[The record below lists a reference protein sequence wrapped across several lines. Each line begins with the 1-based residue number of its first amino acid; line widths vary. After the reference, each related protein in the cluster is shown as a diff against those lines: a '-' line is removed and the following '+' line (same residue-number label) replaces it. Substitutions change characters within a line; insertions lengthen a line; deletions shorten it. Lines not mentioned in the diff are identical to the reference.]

1 MKRLVLQFA
10 VVAICILLAGCNDDD
25 SLFST
30 AQINQALLDMKGT
43 YRGDASVSYYHGDDI
58 ADILEAVAVSRDS
71 LEFGMSLL
79 PIADII
85 DDEIVSKRLRDIGDI
100 SVKAG

>member
-58 ADILEAVAVSRDS
+58 ADIPKRLPFLVIHWNSECRCCP
-71 LEFGMSLL
+71 L
-79 PIADII
+79 PILLMT
-85 DDEIVSKRLRDIGDI
+85 RL
-100 SVKAG
+100 

>member
-30 AQINQALLDMKGT
+30 AQINQALLDMKAPIEAM
-43 YRGDASVSYYHGDDI
+43 RVYHI
-58 ADILEAVAVSRDS
+58 IMA
-71 LEFGMSLL
+71 MTL
-79 PIADII
+79 PIFW
-85 DDEIVSKRLRDIGDI
+85 KRLPFLVIHWNSECRCCPLPILLMTRL
-100 SVKAG
+100 

>member
-43 YRGDASVSYYHGDDI
+43 YRGDASV
-58 ADILEAVAVSRDS
+58 
-71 LEFGMSLL
+71 
-79 PIADII
+79 
-85 DDEIVSKRLRDIGDI
+85 
-100 SVKAG
+100 